1 MFEVEGYRYIY
12 PRMSKRMR
20 IRMHAF
26 IWEVGSRKLAND
38 KESKMQPSNFIM
50 GVAYL
55 LKDLGY

>member
-1 MFEVEGYRYIY
+1 
-12 PRMSKRMR
+12 MR

-26 IWEVGSRKLAND
+26 IWEVGSRTLAND
-38 KESKMQPSNFIM
+38 KESKMQPSNFM